1 MNHVHSHRTV
11 SALAFLFS
19 LFFISTLCFAAGITA
34 KMNVSQEPAKAPEL
48 TTPQATATVPAQE
61 ILSRQSY
68 PNEITVA
75 KLANGLTV
83 IVQENH
89 TAPVATVR
97 CSVKNTGSVN
107 ETKYLGAGL
116 SHVLEHVVAGGSTTK
131 RSEKEVRDLI
141 DTFGGVTNA
150 YTSLDVT
157 SYFIDCPAKNV
168 ETCVEL
174 VADQMQH
181 AAFVPAEFDRELEVV
196 QRELADGEENRAR
209 VMWKLAQETIY
220 QESPAHLPIIGYLDV
235 LKQMKREQII
245 DFYRERYIPNNMVF
259 VVCGDVQTD
268 AILNQVARE
277 FAATPRGFD
286 ANVFVKPEPAQISP
300 REAVRE
306 MDGST
311 TDVLLA
317 FPGVDLYSQ
326 DLFTLDL
333 LAYILSE
340 GDSSR
345 MVRDMQYDQS
355 LVLSVGTSSY
365 TPTFARGYFAVRM
378 SVLPQNEQKAIET
391 ALNHLYR
398 LRVEPVSAEEL
409 AKAKKQKASEL
420 IFEHQTVQQQA
431 ESLASSYMATGSP
444 MFDEAYVA
452 GLQKVTAEQIM
463 AAANKYFRP
472 EVLTTIKIVPQGTL
486 AAREKAQKAEQGAK
500 DVQQFTL
507 PNGLT
512 VLIKRDTHLPM
523 VDMKIYAF
531 GGDLF
536 DSEETAG
543 RASFIAGMLDKG
555 TPTRSAEEI
564 TSWFD
569 SVGGYFSFSSGRNT
583 YSGGFSVLK
592 EDYPQALEIVADC
605 WQNATFPKE
614 KFEQVKTLILGSI
627 ARRKESPQ
635 AELFE
640 TWADALPK
648 TTPFHLTSGGKLET
662 VSQMTPESLRTFFR
676 ENVLDPENSILT
688 LYGDLDEAEAK
699 NLVTKYFGAMPKFK
713 SHETV
718 DFARSNAIPENVKI
732 HKVTGKETG
741 MVLISFA
748 APAQKID
755 EKELMAVRLLNAV
768 MGGYGYP
775 GGWLHEE
782 LRGEGL
788 VYAVHCVT
796 RSGVVPGY
804 MIFIAQTSPDK
815 VEEVVGRLFK
825 NIEKAKTGQITPEEL
840 SIAKQKLCALHAQ
853 SDTTIGEQATQQG
866 LNVLYGLGI
875 DFDRTYDD
883 RVNAT
888 TLEDVIAAAR
898 KFLGGN
904 YVQVT
909 TSNHKNN

>member
-1 MNHVHSHRTV
+1 MNYTHGRRVA
-11 SALAFLFS
+11 SALTFFFS
-19 LFFISTLCFAAGITA
+19 WFFVLTLCFAQGSGT
-34 KMNVSQEPAKAPEL
+34 KMNASTENANAPE
-48 TTPQATATVPAQE
+48 TAATSFSK

-68 PNEITVA
+68 PNDITVA

-97 CSVKNTGSVN
+97 CAVKNTGSVN

-131 RSEKEVRDLI
+131 RSEKEIRDLI

-150 YTSLDVT
+150 YTSLNVT
-157 SYFIDCPAKNV
+157 SYFIDCPVKNV
-168 ETCVEL
+168 ETCIEL
-174 VADQMQH
+174 IADQMQH
-181 AAFVPAEFDRELEVV
+181 AAFVPEEFDRELEVV
-196 QRELADGEENRAR
+196 QRELADGEENRGR
-209 VMWKLAQETIY
+209 VMWKLAQETLF
-220 QESPAHLPIIGYLDV
+220 QESPAHIPIIGYLDV
-235 LKQMKREQII
+235 LRQVKREQII
-245 DFYRERYIPNNMVF
+245 DFYRERYVPNNMVF

-268 AILNQVARE
+268 AVLNQVSHE
-277 FAATPRGFD
+277 FSGTPRGFD
-286 ANVFVKPEPAQISP
+286 ANVYVKEEPAQITP
-300 REAVRE
+300 RETVRE

-311 TDVLLA
+311 TDIMLA
-317 FPGVDLYSQ
+317 FPTVDLYSQ

-333 LAYILSE
+333 LSYILST

-355 LVLSVGTSSY
+355 LVLSVSTSSF
-365 TPTFARGYFAVRM
+365 TPTYTRGYFAVRM
-378 SVLPQNEQKAIET
+378 SVLPQNEQKAIAT
-391 ALNHLYR
+391 ALAHIYR
-398 LRVEPVSAEEL
+398 LKTELVSPAEL
-409 AKAKKQKASEL
+409 AKAKKQKAAEL
-420 IFEHQTVQQQA
+420 IFEHQTVQDQA
-431 ESLASSYMATGSP
+431 ESLASSYMSTGSP

-452 GLQKVTAEQIM
+452 GLQKVTAEQIR

-486 AAREKAQKAEQGAK
+486 AAQKKVKETEKTAN

-507 PNGLT
+507 PNGLK
-512 VLIKRDTHLPM
+512 VLVKRDTHLPM
-523 VDMKIYAF
+523 VDMKIYAL
-531 GGDLF
+531 GGDLL

-543 RASFIAGMLDKG
+543 RANFIASMLDKG
-555 TPTRSAEEI
+555 TPTRTAEEI

-569 SVGGYFSFSSGRNT
+569 SVGGFIGFSSGRNT

-592 EDYPQALEIVADC
+592 EDYPKALEITADC

-627 ARRKESPQ
+627 ARRSENPQ
-635 AELFE
+635 SELFE

-648 TTPFHLTSGGKLET
+648 TTPFHLVSGGKLET
-662 VSQMTPESLRTFFR
+662 VSRMTPEALRAFFR
-676 ENVLDPENSILT
+676 ENVLDPENTILT
-688 LYGDLDEAEAK
+688 LYGDLDEVQARA
-699 NLVTKYFGAMPKFK
+699 LITKYFGSMPKLRNHK
-713 SHETV
+713 EVS
-718 DFARSNAIPENVKI
+718 FARSNAIPENVKF

-748 APAQKID
+748 APPMGLD
-755 EKELMAVRLLNAV
+755 EKELVAVKLLNAI
-768 MGGYGYP
+768 MAGYGYP

-788 VYAVHCVT
+788 VYGVHGLT
-796 RSGVVPGY
+796 RSNVVPGY
-804 MIFIAQTSPDK
+804 IIFIAQTSPDK
-815 VEEVVGRLFK
+815 VDEVVSRLFK
-825 NIEKAKTGQITPEEL
+825 NIEKAKAGQITPEEL
-840 SIAKQKLCALHAQ
+840 SIAKQRLCALHAQ
-853 SDTTIGEQATQQG
+853 SDTTIGEQAVQQG

-888 TLEDVIAAAR
+888 TLEDVKAAAR

-909 TSNHKNN
+909 TSNQEK

>member
-1 MNHVHSHRTV
+1 MNFICSRRTD
-11 SALAFLFS
+11 SALAFFFS
-19 LFFISTLCFAAGITA
+19 WIFISTLCFAQGTTT
-34 KMNVSQEPAKAPEL
+34 KMNVSPENVNAPETSSPSFSEIRSRL
-48 TTPQATATVPAQE
+48 T
-61 ILSRQSY
+61 Y
-68 PNEITVA
+68 PNDITVA

-97 CSVKNTGSVN
+97 CAVRNTGSVN

-131 RSEKEVRDLI
+131 RSEKEIRDLI

-157 SYFIDCPAKNV
+157 SYFIDCPVRNV
-168 ETCVEL
+168 ETCIEL
-174 VADQMQH
+174 IADQMQH
-181 AAFVPAEFDRELEVV
+181 AAFIPSEFDRELEVV

-209 VMWKLAQETIY
+209 VMWKLAQETLY

-235 LKQMKREQII
+235 LRQVKREQII
-245 DFYRERYIPNNMVF
+245 DFYRERYVPNNMVF

-268 AILNQVARE
+268 AVLNQVVRE
-277 FAATPRGFD
+277 FAGTPRGFD
-286 ANVFVKPEPAQISP
+286 ANVFVKPEPAQNTT
-300 REAVRE
+300 REAIRE

-311 TDVLLA
+311 TDILLA
-317 FPGVDLYSQ
+317 FPTVNLYSQ

-333 LAYILSE
+333 LSYILSE

-365 TPTFARGYFAVRM
+365 TPTFARGYFGIRM

-391 ALNHLYR
+391 ALNHIYR
-398 LRVEPVSAEEL
+398 LKTDLVSPAEL

-431 ESLASSYMATGSP
+431 ESLASSYLATGSP

-452 GLQKVTAEQIM
+452 GLQKVTAEQIR

-486 AAREKAQKAEQGAK
+486 ASQGKTGKAENASKQ
-500 DVQQFTL
+500 DVQQFIL
-507 PNGLT
+507 PNGLK
-512 VLIKRDTHLPM
+512 VLVKRDTHLPM
-523 VDMKIYAF
+523 VDMKIYTL

-543 RASFIAGMLDKG
+543 RANFIASMLDKG
-555 TPTRSAEEI
+555 TPTRTAEEI

-569 SVGGYFSFSSGRNT
+569 SVGGFVAFSSGRNT
-583 YSGGFSVLK
+583 YSGGFSVMK
-592 EDYPQALEIVADC
+592 EDYPRALEIVADC
-605 WQNATFPKE
+605 WQNAAFPKE
-614 KFEQVKTLILGSI
+614 KFDQVKTLLLGSI
-627 ARRKESPQ
+627 ARRSENPQ

-640 TWADALPK
+640 TWADALPN
-648 TTPFHLTSGGKLET
+648 TTPFHLVSGGKLET
-662 VSQMTPESLRTFFR
+662 VSRMTPESLRAFYR

-688 LYGDLDEAEAK
+688 LYGDLDVAEAK
-699 NLVTKYFGAMPKFK
+699 ALIAKYFGTMPKLATHK
-713 SHETV
+713 TV
-718 DFARSNAIPENVKI
+718 NFARSNALPENVKI

-748 APAQKID
+748 APPLKIN

-768 MGGYGYP
+768 MAGYGYP

-796 RSGVVPGY
+796 RSSMVPGY

-815 VEEVVGRLFK
+815 VDEVVGRLFK
-825 NIEKAKTGQITPEEL
+825 NIEKAKAGQITPEEL
-840 SIAKQKLCALHAQ
+840 NIAKQKLCALHAQ
-853 SDTTIGEQATQQG
+853 SDTTISEQAVQQG

-875 DFDRTYDD
+875 DFDRGYDD

-888 TLEDVIAAAR
+888 TLEDVKAAAR

-909 TSNHKNN
+909 TSNQEK